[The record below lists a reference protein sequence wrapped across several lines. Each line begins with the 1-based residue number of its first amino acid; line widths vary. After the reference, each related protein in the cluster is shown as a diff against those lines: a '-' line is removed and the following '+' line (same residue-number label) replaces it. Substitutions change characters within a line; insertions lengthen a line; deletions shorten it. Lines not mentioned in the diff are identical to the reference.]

1 MNFNPNDY
9 WNQNIYFE
17 NSKIN
22 SKNIDKTIN
31 DIDYDVKKILICGRG
46 QKSHP
51 NFNPKFSTPST
62 NVTSELYVIADH
74 SPSYSNHITRKGN
87 YAISLITHP
96 SVVKKIL
103 ELNGEIYWFCP
114 EFLNY
119 DVPKIITGE
128 FPKGNSGL
136 AAISL
141 ASHLKI
147 NYILLSGL
155 GFTKEY
161 SQFSSGIKIVLENLN
176 NSGMIIH
183 SLDGLIAP
191 KITFSDW
198 INLDN

>member
-9 WNQNIYFE
+9 WNKNIFFE

-136 AAISL
+136 AAIAI
-141 ASHLKI
+141 ASYL
-147 NYILLSGL
+147 N
-155 GFTKEY
+155 TKLICL
-161 SQFSSGIKIVLENLN
+161 SGIKLTGQYEQFIPGKNKVFKK
-176 NSGMIIH
+176 IISNGSDLY
-183 SLDGLIAP
+183 SLDGLLAK
-191 KITFSDW
+191 KINFEDW
-198 INLDN
+198 RKL